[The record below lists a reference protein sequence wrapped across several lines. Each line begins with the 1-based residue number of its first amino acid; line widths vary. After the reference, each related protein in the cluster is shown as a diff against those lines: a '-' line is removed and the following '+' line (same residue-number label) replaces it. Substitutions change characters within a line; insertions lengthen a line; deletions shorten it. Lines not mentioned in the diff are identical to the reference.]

1 MLVCTM
7 FIIGR
12 SILTRSMLCRLEVIA
27 TIRIGFRG
35 TFLPHYDLWYSI
47 PMCVQMYGLV
57 ISYTGFEWKKDYIPL
72 YSSILCLSSKT
83 FQLRDIEITMY
94 RVNSIVFGSFETTKF
109 IFRTRFCLQKNLL
122 DNKQSWFEKKEY
134 IFKVHTQKV
143 FVKASFCTAK
153 VY

>member
-57 ISYTGFEWKKDYIPL
+57 ISYTGFEWKKVYIL
-72 YSSILCLSSKT
+72 LHSSILCLSSKT
-83 FQLRDIEITMY
+83 VQLRDNIKDRMQIL
-94 RVNSIVFGSFETTKF
+94 GK
-109 IFRTRFCLQKNLL
+109 
-122 DNKQSWFEKKEY
+122 
-134 IFKVHTQKV
+134 
-143 FVKASFCTAK
+143 
-153 VY
+153 

>member
-57 ISYTGFEWKKDYIPL
+57 ISYTGFEWKKDYITL
-72 YSSILCLSSKT
+72 YASILCLSTKT
-83 FQLRDIEITMY
+83 FELRDIVITMQ
-94 RVNSIVFGSFETTKF
+94 FGVY
-109 IFRTRFCLQKNLL
+109 LL
-122 DNKQSWFEKKEY
+122 IDDTLN
-134 IFKVHTQKV
+134 
-143 FVKASFCTAK
+143 
-153 VY
+153 

>member
-83 FQLRDIEITMY
+83 VQLRDIDITMQLNRY
-94 RVNSIVFGSFETTKF
+94 KRKDRMQILGK
-109 IFRTRFCLQKNLL
+109 
-122 DNKQSWFEKKEY
+122 
-134 IFKVHTQKV
+134 
-143 FVKASFCTAK
+143 
-153 VY
+153 